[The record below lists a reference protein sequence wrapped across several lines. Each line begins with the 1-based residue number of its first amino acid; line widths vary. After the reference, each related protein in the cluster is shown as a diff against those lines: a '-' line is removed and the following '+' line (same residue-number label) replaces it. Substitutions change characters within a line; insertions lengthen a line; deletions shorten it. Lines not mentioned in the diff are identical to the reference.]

1 MRARLQT
8 KLSCYC
14 HRMSAIFIK
23 KEKEVLRQNQTT
35 EKQKTELELVKAS
48 EITPKSVEWLWY
60 PYIPFGKV
68 TLLQGDPGDGKS
80 QLMLALSALASKG
93 KSFPFADDEEKREPM
108 TVIYQTTED
117 DADDTVVP
125 RFIATD
131 GDRDKL
137 LFIRE
142 TEKSL
147 TFDDDRIRSAIE
159 KSGARLL
166 ILDPLSSYIG
176 DSCSLNAANEM
187 RSKFNHLIAVAKD
200 TGCAI
205 VIIAHMNKMRETSPL
220 YRTSGSIDIAGV
232 ARSILAI
239 TRTPNKENPNE
250 RVMVQVKS
258 NLAPTGSAILF
269 EVGEKGIAF
278 IDEIEMT
285 AEQAFFSIAPKI
297 GRPSAECEAATAFIL
312 DLMKAGKLTATACEG
327 FLKDKGF
334 KKSTIKKAKKNAG
347 VVSVKE
353 GMIWYWT
360 LPTADQDKHNK
371 TSHTDP
377 DFETN

>member
-1 MRARLQT
+1 M
-8 KLSCYC
+8 KPN
-14 HRMSAIFIK
+14 
-23 KEKEVLRQNQTT
+23 QNTS
-35 EKQKTELELVKAS
+35 ELEIELELVKAS
-48 EITPKSVEWLWY
+48 EITPKKVEWLWY

-80 QLMLALSALASKG
+80 QLMLAVSALVSKG
-93 KSFPFADDEEKREPM
+93 RSLPFADEEDTHEPM

-125 RFIATD
+125 RFIASD

-142 TEKSL
+142 DEKKL
-147 TFDDDRIRSAIE
+147 TFGDDRIRSAIE
-159 KSGARLL
+159 QSYAKLL

-176 DSCSLNAANEM
+176 DDCSLNAANET
-187 RSKFNHLIAVAKD
+187 RAAFNHLIGVAKE
-200 TGCAI
+200 TGCTI
-205 VIIAHMNKMRETSPL
+205 VIIAHMNKLRETSPL

-239 TRTPNKENPNE
+239 TRTANKENPNE
-250 RVMVQVKS
+250 LVMVQVKS

-269 EVGEKGIAF
+269 EVGENGISF
-278 IDEIEMT
+278 LDEIEMT
-285 AEQAFFSIAPKI
+285 AEQAFASIAPKI
-297 GRPSAECEAATAFIL
+297 GRPNEEFETCKNFIL
-312 DLMKAGKLTATACEG
+312 DLMKCGKLPSAACEEL
-327 FLKDKGF
+327 LKDNGF
-334 KKSTIKKAKKNAG
+334 KKSTIKKAKKETG

-360 LPTADQDKHNK
+360 LPTAEATNQEDHTKTNNEDLDFK
-371 TSHTDP
+371 TS
-377 DFETN
+377 

>member
-1 MRARLQT
+1 MIPLSLVLSLRA
-8 KLSCYC
+8 
-14 HRMSAIFIK
+14 
-23 KEKEVLRQNQTT
+23 V
-35 EKQKTELELVKAS
+35 
-48 EITPKSVEWLWY
+48 
-60 PYIPFGKV
+60 
-68 TLLQGDPGDGKS
+68 
-80 QLMLALSALASKG
+80 
-93 KSFPFADDEEKREPM
+93 
-108 TVIYQTTED
+108 
-117 DADDTVVP
+117 
-125 RFIATD
+125 
-131 GDRDKL
+131 DRDKL

-142 TEKSL
+142 DEKCL
-147 TFDDDRIRSAIE
+147 TFDDNRIRSAIE
-159 KSGARLL
+159 RSGARLL

-176 DSCSLNAANEM
+176 EGCSLNAANEM

-205 VIIAHMNKMRETSPL
+205 VIIAHMNKLKDTSPI

-269 EVGEKGIAF
+269 EVGEKGISF

-285 AEQAFFSIAPKI
+285 AEQAFASVAPKL
-297 GRPSAECEAATAFIL
+297 GRPSAECEEATAFIL
-312 DLMKAGKLTATACEG
+312 DLMKAGKLPSAACEE
-327 FLKDKGF
+327 FLEAEGF

-360 LPTADQDKHNK
+360 LPAVETPDQNAHEKAIMETGISEQAVRK
-371 TSHTDP
+371 VKGGKPLPTTSLQQR
-377 DFETN
+377 

>member
-1 MRARLQT
+1 MRPN
-8 KLSCYC
+8 
-14 HRMSAIFIK
+14 
-23 KEKEVLRQNQTT
+23 QNTLEQ
-35 EKQKTELELVKAS
+35 ETELELVKAS
-48 EITPKSVEWLWY
+48 EIIPKSVKWLWY

-80 QLMLALSALASKG
+80 HLMLALSALASKG
-93 KSFPFADDEEKREPM
+93 KAFPFADEEESHDSM

-125 RFIATD
+125 RFIASG

-142 TEKSL
+142 DEKSL
-147 TFDDDRIRSAIE
+147 TFDDDRIRLAIE

-176 DSCSLNAANEM
+176 DGCSLNAANEM

-200 TGCAI
+200 TGCA
-205 VIIAHMNKMRETSPL
+205 VVVIAHMNKMKETSPL

-232 ARSILAI
+232 VRSILAI

-269 EVGEKGIAF
+269 EVGEKGIRF

-285 AEQAFFSIAPKI
+285 AEQAFSAVAPKI
-297 GRPSAECEAATAFIL
+297 GRPSTECEAATAFIS
-312 DLMKAGKLTATACEG
+312 DLMKAGKLPATACEK
-327 FLKDKGF
+327 FLQDKGF
-334 KKSTIKKAKKNAG
+334 KKSTVKKAKKNAG

-360 LPTADQDKHNK
+360 LPTTDQNDQCNADTADIDFK
-371 TSHTDP
+371 TAV
-377 DFETN
+377 